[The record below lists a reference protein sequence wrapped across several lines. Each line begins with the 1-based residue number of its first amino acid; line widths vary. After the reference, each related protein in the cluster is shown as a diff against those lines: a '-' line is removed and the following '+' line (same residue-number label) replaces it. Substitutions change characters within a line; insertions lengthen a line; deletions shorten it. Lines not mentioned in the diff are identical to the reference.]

1 MAKEEQQCCAH
12 NICCILW
19 CVIDVGFCLSF
30 PFSLIFS
37 LSSSLSLSSSSHS
50 SLSLSLSSSSLTL
63 TFPSHSHSLPLSFS
77 SSFLTTSQTAVKL
90 DLYLEPH
97 PWLAAA
103 RSILFSA
110 MSSLFPLNRRLA
122 AEALSQLCLVTEESF
137 VTGVIGEIQQTLKQH
152 ADLLKESAC
161 VYCLCSIQRFIS
173 NHNNTSL
180 SQLII
185 RILVSECAD
194 YTQPLRTWVLYSL
207 AIYLNMNELVRDRS
221 ITRWIL
227 LTVNHNILC
236 DGGGSGYTER
246 VTVELALLR
255 VVYGLLSVMD
265 RGIVE
270 TYKYDF
276 VTLFNIIDYVSVARW
291 GDPKIWSTC
300 NDSQVLESCLQI
312 YSVLFEL
319 CPSFLQIPVIV
330 DRIRRSLIGSDM
342 TLRCA
347 DTRRG

>member
-1 MAKEEQQCCAH
+1 M
-12 NICCILW
+12 
-19 CVIDVGFCLSF
+19 LS
-30 PFSLIFS
+30 PPSL
-37 LSSSLSLSSSSHS
+37 
-50 SLSLSLSSSSLTL
+50 LTL
-63 TFPSHSHSLPLSFS
+63 F
-77 SSFLTTSQTAVKL
+77 QTAVKL

-122 AEALSQLCLVTEESF
+122 AEALSQLCLVTEENF
-137 VTGVIGEIQQTLKQH
+137 VTGVIGEIQKTLKQH
-152 ADLLKESAC
+152 TDLLKESAC
-161 VYCLCSIQRFIS
+161 VYCLCSIQRFIN

-180 SQLII
+180 SQLIV
-185 RILVSECAD
+185 RVLVGECAN

-207 AIYLNMNELVRDRS
+207 AIFLDMNDLVRDRS
-221 ITRWIL
+221 VTRWIL
-227 LTVNHNILC
+227 LTVNNNILC
-236 DGGGSGYTER
+236 DGGGCNYTER

-265 RGIVE
+265 RAIVQ

-276 VTLFNIIDYVSVARW
+276 VTLFNIIDYVRFEWWS
-291 GDPKIWSTC
+291 DPKIWSTC

-330 DRIRRSLIGSDM
+330 DRIRLSLIG
-342 TLRCA
+342 
-347 DTRRG
+347 

>member
-19 CVIDVGFCLSF
+19 CVIDVCGC
-30 PFSLIFS
+30 FSLPLSLSSLALSPLFTLLPLFLSSLSFS
-37 LSSSLSLSSSSHS
+37 LSS
-50 SLSLSLSSSSLTL
+50 
-63 TFPSHSHSLPLSFS
+63 LSFS
-77 SSFLTTSQTAVKL
+77 SLLTFSQTAVKL

-152 ADLLKESAC
+152 TDLLKESAC

-270 TYKYDF
+270 AYKYDF

-291 GDPKIWSTC
+291 SDPKIWSTC

-342 TLRCA
+342 TLRCENP
-347 DTRRG
+347 RRR

>member
-1 MAKEEQQCCAH
+1 MMY
-12 NICCILW
+12 
-19 CVIDVGFCLSF
+19 VVLSLF
-30 PFSLIFS
+30 PFSLSSLALSPLFTLLPLFLSSLSFS
-37 LSSSLSLSSSSHS
+37 LSS
-50 SLSLSLSSSSLTL
+50 
-63 TFPSHSHSLPLSFS
+63 LSFS
-77 SSFLTTSQTAVKL
+77 SLLTFSQTAVKL

-161 VYCLCSIQRFIS
+161 VYCLCSIQRFIN

-270 TYKYDF
+270 AYKYDF
-276 VTLFNIIDYVSVARW
+276 VTLFNIIDYVSVVRW
-291 GDPKIWSTC
+291 SDPKIWSTC

-342 TLRCA
+342 TLRCE
-347 DTRRG
+347 DTRRR